1 MISKCLVTLNLEHD
15 ISATL
20 DLPRIPVAGD
30 RIELA
35 DLFCFNWDESFIVTK
50 VHLFPRNHRASQ
62 QGTVAWVIVQR
73 LREEDKQSTV
83 EPSKKAH
90 MLLIRAA
97 KMCN

>member
-1 MISKCLVTLNLEHD
+1 MFEKWQKFGIKLTQRRMYYQCLVTLNLEQD

-35 DLFCFNWDESFIVTK
+35 HVFCFNWDETFIVTK
-50 VHLFPRNHRASQ
+50 VHLFPRNHQASQ

-73 LREEDKQSTV
+73 LREENK
-83 EPSKKAH
+83 
-90 MLLIRAA
+90 
-97 KMCN
+97 